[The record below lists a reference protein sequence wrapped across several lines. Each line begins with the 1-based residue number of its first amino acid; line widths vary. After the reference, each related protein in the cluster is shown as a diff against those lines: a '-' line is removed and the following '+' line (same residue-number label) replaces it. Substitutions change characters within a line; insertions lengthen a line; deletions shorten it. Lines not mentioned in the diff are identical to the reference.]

1 MAIAGHFCEDCPWD
15 AGLSQEEEWTL
26 PLRSAS
32 QPICAR
38 RKRMRN
44 LTSVTLLAV
53 VGWIAG
59 CGQQSVPTVS
69 QQSSELALTASA
81 THSLDLTCFAGP
93 CEGAI
98 GNVNFTISLRPV
110 DGAAPGFG
118 TSPLGVYTVHGA
130 PPNTTYLAQRAFDP
144 ILDGV
149 CTAPFITWPFSP
161 DLPSGPPPVRL
172 TTSEGG
178 AGAAHFSTQ
187 ISIVPKGAEFDAVFN
202 LIEESPNP
210 GGTELRTEC
219 VRVTTR

>member
-1 MAIAGHFCEDCPWD
+1 MRQ
-15 AGLSQEEEWTL
+15 L
-26 PLRSAS
+26 
-32 QPICAR
+32 
-38 RKRMRN
+38 KR
-44 LTSVTLLAV
+44 VFVLLAAV
-53 VGWIAG
+53 WSAG
-59 CGQQSVPTVS
+59 CGEHAVPTAS
-69 QQSSELALTASA
+69 QEGRELTATASA

-93 CEGAI
+93 CDGAA
-98 GNVNFTISLRPV
+98 GKVNLTLTLRPV

-118 TSPLGVYTVHGA
+118 ISPEGVYNVHGA

-161 DLPSGPPPVRL
+161 VLPSGPPPVRL
-172 TTSEGG
+172 TTSAGG

-187 ISIVPKGAEFDAVFN
+187 IPIVPKGAEFDAVFR

-210 GGTELRTEC
+210 GGTELRTDC